1 MGSDKLRR
9 SSAAILWKI
18 SMNVVDE
25 SHVVPLYDVDVTRVV
40 NVTIEHIVNFVFY
53 REGIRRIPQGVVVAA
68 ALIVPADEVTA
79 DDQSPTGGSRAEPE
93 RLDQLYD
100 FNDGLEPAETEQ
112 VMTPQIVNEKRK
124 RQEAPRPVQD
134 AGDAR

>member
-1 MGSDKLRR
+1 
-9 SSAAILWKI
+9 
-18 SMNVVDE
+18 MNVVDE

-68 ALIVPADEVTA
+68 ALIVPADKVTA
-79 DDQSPTGGSRAEPE
+79 DDQSPTGGSRGEPE

-100 FNDGLEPAETEQ
+100 SNDDLEPAETEQ

-124 RQEAPRPVQD
+124 RPSRSRCGRRTLNRA
-134 AGDAR
+134 ARERGGRS